1 MHVRILIVGAG
12 ATGGYLGSTLIAA
25 GRDVTFLVH
34 ENTHQRLLRNGL
46 VVRTADS
53 ATHATQVTAVT
64 KANLHNAFDIIIVG
78 VRAAAVPDALT
89 DIAAAVGPTTIII
102 PVVNGMAHLQM
113 MVDRYGSAR
122 VCGGVATMATSMT
135 GDGVIEETRPG
146 ATLQI
151 GAIDDAPTDRIAS
164 AAEHLNVDGL
174 QATASDHIVG
184 AMWAKF
190 AFITSM
196 TILTCL
202 LRATIGPIARTPGGL
217 AVADAVLA
225 EVCDVAAADGN
236 PLPDAARADLGRKLT
251 DADSGFG
258 PSMYRDMTAGRPV
271 EIAVLAEL
279 ADRGERHHIV
289 TPLLDA
295 SLVALR
301 LHNAALVAAD
311 SR

>member
-1 MHVRILIVGAG
+1 VRILIVGAG
-12 ATGGYLGSTLIAA
+12 ATGGYLGSKLIAA
-25 GRDVTFLVH
+25 SRDVTFLVH
-34 ENTHQRLLRNGL
+34 EKTHQRLHRDGL
-46 VVRTADS
+46 VIRNADG
-53 ATHATQVTAVT
+53 ATHTTQVTAVT
-64 KANLHNAFDIIIVG
+64 KADLHSAFDVIIVG

-89 DIAAAVGPTTIII
+89 DIAAAVAPTTLII
-102 PVVNGMAHLQM
+102 PVVNGLAHLHT
-113 MVDRYGSAR
+113 MVERYGSAR

-135 GDGVIEETRPG
+135 RDGAVEETRPG

-151 GAIDDAPTDRIAS
+151 GTLDDTPTDRIAG

-174 QATASDHIVG
+174 HATVSDHILT
-184 AMWAKF
+184 AMWTKF

-202 LRATIGPIARTPGGL
+202 LRATIGPIARTPGGI

-225 EVCDVAAADGN
+225 EVCDVAGADGN
-236 PLPDAARADLGRKLT
+236 PLPDAARADLGQKLT
-251 DADSGFG
+251 DVDSGFG

-279 ADRGERHHIV
+279 ADRGKRHQVV

-295 SLVALR
+295 SLVALS
-301 LHNAALVAAD
+301 LHNAGLFAAET
-311 SR
+311 R